1 MLISTIAASFIHN
14 VVPIQRQHRLCFYTV
29 GASPLNPMVKSCN
42 DWHTSSQCLAPDL
55 PSFARSSYD
64 QLLPDYDSYARLLL
78 AFLERLNLHQVH
90 LVGHSLGGGI
100 AITLAA
106 LAPER
111 VRGLVLVDSTGVP
124 RVSLLEVIPRR
135 ALEMTAQLLLPK
147 LGLKLGKIPQVF
159 THNLLFN
166 TGNLLQALWLSLQ
179 VELKHLLPQ
188 IQAPCLLLW
197 SDKDLTTPLEAAQE
211 MAAMIPNSS
220 LTTVEEGFHE
230 WGLWYPEKFTALL
243 LTFVRQVE
251 RTATSAQTIAIE

>member
-1 MLISTIAASFIHN
+1 VF
-14 VVPIQRQHRLCFYTV
+14 
-29 GASPLNPMVKSCN
+29 
-42 DWHTSSQCLAPDL
+42 APDL

-64 QLLPDYDSYARLLL
+64 QLLPDYDSFARLLL

-100 AITLAA
+100 AITLAT

-111 VRGLVLVDSTGVP
+111 VRSLVLVDSTGVP
-124 RVSLLEVIPRR
+124 RVLLLQVIPRR
-135 ALEMTAQLLLPK
+135 AFEMTAQLLLPK

-211 MAAMIPNSS
+211 MAAAIPNAS
-220 LTTVEEGFHE
+220 LTLVEEGFHE

-243 LTFVRQVE
+243 LAFIRQVE
-251 RTATSAQTIAIE
+251 CAATSATEDRG